1 MNGTGGYGSGPSGY
15 SNWFNAPS
23 REAIYKKIMKLSE
36 GPDWQYDYET
46 FAVFDAPG
54 REQAATKYREWQQ
67 AYEEWL
73 KNNP

>member
-1 MNGTGGYGSGPSGY
+1 MNM
-15 SNWFNAPS
+15 
-23 REAIYKKIMKLSE
+23 EVSE
-36 GPDWQYDYET
+36 GPNWKYDYET
-46 FAVFDAPG
+46 FVAFDAPG